1 MSLPFRKLGLGAG
14 GIKGILHIGAL
25 RELQKY
31 QTLQFPDG
39 IYGCSVGS
47 VIATYLSFNL
57 PMDDRVVALTKKYL
71 TFDKIVPKPSF
82 NDIRNAFA
90 EKGMFNMDMF
100 EQNMVNMF
108 SEAGIDIKS
117 KKIGDAQQPLYIIA
131 SNITKGIPAIFSKDV
146 PILDALRCSCCLPGI
161 FKPQNLYG
169 QLYIDGGLLV
179 PCISWIQPDALV
191 FSLTKQVIS
200 DINPSTLADMSPL
213 DYMKDIYAMAINHF
227 MESHKNDLI
236 ISLSY
241 NDLHSDSDLEEF
253 DLDDIMKAGAESTRG
268 FLASKGFLEKVA
280 EVGNSGSTNHLV

>member
-31 QTLQFPDG
+31 QPLQFPDG

-57 PMDDRVVALTKKYL
+57 PIDDKAVYLTKKYL
-71 TFDKIVPKPSF
+71 TFDKIIPKPSF
-82 NDIRNAFA
+82 NDIKNAFS

-100 EQNMVNMF
+100 EENMVNMF
-108 SEAGIDIKS
+108 SEAGVDIKG
-117 KKIGDAQQPLYIIA
+117 KRIGDAQQPLYIIA

-146 PILDALRCSCCLPGI
+146 PILDALKCSCCLPGV

-169 QLYIDGGLLV
+169 QLYIDGGVLV
-179 PCISWIQPDALV
+179 PCISWVQKDALV
-191 FSLTKQVIS
+191 FSLTKQVIC
-200 DINPSTLADMSPL
+200 DINPSTLSMMSPL
-213 DYMKDIYAMAINHF
+213 DYMKDIYAMAVNHF

-236 ISLSY
+236 VGLSY
-241 NDLHSDSDLEEF
+241 PDLHSDSDLEEF
-253 DLDDIMKAGAESTRG
+253 DMDDILNTGSELTRT
-268 FLASKGFLEKVA
+268 FLTSKGFLEKVA
-280 EVGNSGSTNHLV
+280 EI